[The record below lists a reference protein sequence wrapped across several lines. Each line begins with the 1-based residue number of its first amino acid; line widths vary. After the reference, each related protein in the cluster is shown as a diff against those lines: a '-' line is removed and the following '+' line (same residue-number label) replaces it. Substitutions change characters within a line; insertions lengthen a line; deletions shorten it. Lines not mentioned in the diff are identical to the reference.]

1 MIFSAYRIRNR
12 SGKLEPVISET
23 LEISKRKVRR
33 ILDEG
38 LVSVNG
44 VKVLKR
50 QLLLRKNGVVEFF
63 VSDYLFSHPELEII
77 YEDDFILA
85 VNKPPFLNSNRNF
98 PDVESILK
106 KRFKK
111 IRAIH
116 RLDKQTTG
124 VLLFAKSDQIF
135 EEMVKLF
142 RERRIKKIYRALVS
156 GSFREEKRICLPLD
170 GREAL
175 SHIRATKQFDRATE
189 VLISIETGRK
199 HQIRRHLAF
208 LNHPVV
214 GEFRYFRGS
223 FPFLLRF
230 APRIMLHAQE
240 VAFKSPF
247 TGKSVRIT
255 APVFDDFSA
264 FIGILERGREALPL
278 KEYA

>member
-1 MIFSAYRIRNR
+1 MIFSSYRISSRI
-12 SGKLEPVISET
+12 GKLEPVISET
-23 LEISKRKVRR
+23 LEISKRKVRK
-33 ILDEG
+33 IIDEG

-44 VKVLKR
+44 VKVLRR
-50 QLLLRKNGVVEFF
+50 QLMLRKNSVVEFS
-63 VSDYLFSHPELEII
+63 VSDYIFSHPHLEII

-85 VNKPPFLNSNRNF
+85 INKPPFLSSNRDF

-106 KRFKK
+106 EKFKK
-111 IRAIH
+111 IKAVH

-124 VLLFAKSDQIF
+124 VLLFAKSDSVF
-135 EEMVKLF
+135 EEMVRLF
-142 RERRIKKIYRALVS
+142 RKKSIKKVYRALVA
-156 GSFREEKRICLPLD
+156 GKFKGEKRVCFSLD
-170 GREAL
+170 GREAV
-175 SHIRATKQFDRATE
+175 SWIKATRQFDRATE
-189 VLISIETGRK
+189 VLVSIETGRK

-208 LNHPVV
+208 LNYPVV

-247 TGKSVRIT
+247 IGKSVKIT
-255 APVFDDFSA
+255 APIFNDFSA
-264 FIGILERGREALPL
+264 FISILERGREALPL